1 MKKTNPNTFDVIV
14 VGAGFSGLYM
24 IHKMRQ
30 LGLSVRVLEKAGD
43 VGGTWYWNR
52 YPGAR
57 CDIESIDYSY
67 SFDAELE
74 QEWEWSERY
83 ATQPEILRYIQHVA
97 ERFDLRRD
105 ISFETQVEQATWNED
120 SSNWSVKTSENE
132 TFTSQFFIMA
142 TGCLSKPKDIDI
154 DGIKNF
160 EGDIHKTHSWP
171 HEGVDFSGKRVG
183 VIGTG
188 SSGIQSIPIIAE
200 QADSIVVFQRTAGFS
215 MPARNG
221 PIKPEKLAVTKRY
234 QEYREEAR
242 WTMAGVVGF
251 QGMEPTFS
259 VSEKEREERYENLWS
274 KSVLAEIG
282 SAFADSLF
290 DKKANDTLSDFAR
303 KKIRNKINDPKV
315 AEILA
320 PADFP
325 ICTKR
330 LCLDTNYY
338 ETFNRDNADVVDL
351 RKTPITSITKTGI
364 ATTDKTFEFDAIVF
378 ATGFDAMTGALL
390 AIDIKGSDGKT
401 LTEKWADGP
410 VSYLGLA
417 VEGFPNFFTI
427 TGPGSPSVMSNMLVS
442 IEQHVEWI
450 ADCLQH
456 MREHQLKT
464 IEATSTAQSGWVN
477 FGSTLSELTL
487 FPLAKS
493 WYMGA
498 NVPGKPRVCLPYL
511 GGVGPY
517 RAVCNDVVA
526 QDYLGFSFDGPSGT
540 RCNDGLVR
548 AQQPDVFGLLEILAG
563 MNIPPFE
570 SMTPQQARETSIAM
584 GATSPPGPEVGEV
597 IDGKLSG
604 ADGQLDYRLYR
615 PDTPGPHPLTVYFH
629 GGGWVLGSHTSDDAF
644 CRDLCVNANSIIVSV
659 NYRHA
664 PEHPFPAAADDGFA
678 AVNWVANN
686 AEQLGGIADQ
696 LAVCG
701 WSAGGN
707 IAAVTCQLA
716 RDKGG
721 PDIKG
726 QILITPV
733 TNGKDN
739 SPSMTENAEGFILTK
754 SLMDWFWDNYADP
767 ADRANPKASPLL
779 CENLT
784 NLPPA
789 FIVTAEFD
797 PLRDQGNAYAEAL
810 AKAGV
815 PTSNITYPGQIHTS
829 FTAVG
834 VIPTA
839 NVAREAIGQALKD
852 CFEGNMSA

>member
-1 MKKTNPNTFDVIV
+1 MKKNNQNTFDVIV

-24 IHKMRQ
+24 IYKMRE
-30 LGLSVRVLEKAGD
+30 LGLSVKVLEKAAD

-57 CDIESIDYSY
+57 CDVESIDYSY
-67 SFDAELE
+67 SFDADLE
-74 QEWEWSERY
+74 QEWQWSERY

-105 ISFETQVEQATWNED
+105 ISFETKVEQATWNED
-120 SSNWSVKTSENE
+120 SYTWSVKTSENE
-132 TFTSQFFIMA
+132 TFTSQFFVMA
-142 TGCLSKPKDIDI
+142 TGCLSQPKDIDI
-154 DGIKNF
+154 DGVEHF
-160 EGDIHKTHSWP
+160 EGDIHKTHNWP

-188 SSGIQSIPIIAE
+188 SSGIQCIPIIAE

-215 MPARNG
+215 MPAGNG
-221 PIKPEKLAVTKRY
+221 PIKPEKLAQTKRY

-242 WTMAGVVGF
+242 WTMGGVVAFRGT
-251 QGMEPTFS
+251 EPAFS
-259 VSEKEREERYENLWS
+259 VSEKEREERYEDLWS
-274 KSVLAEIG
+274 QGIMSQIA
-282 SAFADSLF
+282 SAFSDILF
-290 DKKANDTLSDFAR
+290 NKEANDSLSDFAR
-303 KKIRNKINDPKV
+303 RKIRSKINDPKV
-315 AEILA
+315 ADILA
-320 PADFP
+320 PTDFP

-351 RKTPITSITKTGI
+351 RKSPILSITKSGI
-364 ATTDKTFEFDAIVF
+364 ATTDKMFEFDAIVF
-378 ATGFDAMTGALL
+378 ATGFDAITGALL
-390 AIDIKGSDGKT
+390 AIDIKGKDDNT
-401 LTEKWADGP
+401 LKEKWKDGP

-417 VEGFPNFFTI
+417 VEGFPNLFTI
-427 TGPGSPSVMSNMLVS
+427 TGPGSPSVFSNMLVS

-450 ADCLQH
+450 ADCLLY
-456 MREHQLKT
+456 MNKHQLKS
-464 IEATSTAQSGWVN
+464 IEATPTAQSGWVN
-477 FGSTLSELTL
+477 FGSTISQLTL
-487 FPLAKS
+487 FPLANS

-498 NVPGKPRVCLPYL
+498 NVPGKPRVCLMYL

-517 RAVCNDVVA
+517 RTVCNEVVE
-526 QDYLGFSFDGPSGT
+526 QDYLGFSFESPSGT

-548 AQQPDVFGLLEILAG
+548 AQQPDVFRMLEVLG
-563 MNIPPFE
+563 EMNLPPFE
-570 SMTPQQARETSIAM
+570 SMTPQQARATSVAM
-584 GATSPPGPEVGEV
+584 GASSPPGPEVGEV
-597 IDGKLSG
+597 IDGKYSG

-615 PDTPGPHPLTVYFH
+615 PNTPGSHPLTVYFH

-644 CRDLCVNANSIIVSV
+644 CRDLCVNSNSIIVSV

-664 PEHPFPAAADDGFA
+664 PEHPFPAAVDDGFA

-686 AEQLGGIADQ
+686 AEELGGIAGQ
-696 LAVCG
+696 MAVCG

-707 IAAVTCQLA
+707 IAAVTCLLA
-716 RDKGG
+716 RDEGG
-721 PDIKG
+721 PEIKG

-733 TNGKDN
+733 TDGTDN
-739 SPSMTENAEGFILTK
+739 SPSMTENAEGYILTK

-767 ADRANPKASPLL
+767 ADRTNPKASPLL

-789 FIVTAEFD
+789 LVVTAEFD

-815 PTSNITYPGQIHTS
+815 LTNNITYPGHIHFS
-829 FTAVG
+829 FKSVG
-834 VIPTA
+834 VLPTA
-839 NVAREAIGQALKD
+839 NEARQTIGQALKN
-852 CFEGNMSA
+852 CFNGNK

>member
-1 MKKTNPNTFDVIV
+1 MKKNQTTFDVIV
-14 VGAGFSGLYM
+14 VGAGFSGLYL

-30 LGLSVRVLEKAGD
+30 LGLSVRVLEKASD

-67 SFDAELE
+67 SFDADLE
-74 QEWEWSERY
+74 QEWKWSERY

-105 ISFETQVEQATWNED
+105 ISFGTQVEQATWNED
-120 SSNWSVKTSENE
+120 SSSWSVRTKENE

-142 TGCLSKPKDIDI
+142 TGCLSQPKDIDI
-154 DGIKNF
+154 DGVAHF
-160 EGDIHKTHSWP
+160 EGDIHRTHSWP
-171 HEGVDFSGKRVG
+171 HEGVDFSRKRVA

-188 SSGIQSIPIIAE
+188 SSGIQSIPLIAE

-215 MPARNG
+215 MPALNG
-221 PIKPEKLAVTKRY
+221 PIRPKKLALKKRY

-242 WTMAGVVGF
+242 WTKSGVVGHD
-251 QGMEPTFS
+251 GTEMTFA
-259 VSEKEREERYENLWS
+259 VSEKDREELYEELW
-274 KSVLAEIG
+274 AEGCISHIG
-282 SAFADSLF
+282 LSYVDTLF
-290 DKKANDTLSDFAR
+290 NKEANDTLSDFAR
-303 KKIRNKINDPKV
+303 KKIRSRINDPKL
-315 AEILA
+315 ADILA
-320 PADFP
+320 PADIP
-325 ICTKR
+325 MCTKR

-351 RKTPITSITKTGI
+351 RKNPITSITSTGI
-364 ATTDKTFEFDAIVF
+364 ATKDKNFEFDAIVF

-390 AIDIKGSDGKT
+390 AVDIKGIGGTT
-401 LTEKWADGP
+401 LKEKWVDGP
-410 VSYLGLA
+410 ASYLGLT
-417 VEGFPNFFTI
+417 VVGFPNFFTI

-450 ADCLQH
+450 TDCLKH
-456 MREHQLKT
+456 MADNKLKT
-464 IEATSTAQSGWVN
+464 IEPTPLAQSGWVN
-477 FGSTLSELTL
+477 FGTTISLLTL
-487 FPLAKS
+487 FPLANS

-498 NVPGKPRVCLPYL
+498 NVPGKPLVCLPYL

-517 RAVCNDVVA
+517 RTVCDDVVK
-526 QDYLGFSFDGPSGT
+526 QDYLGFSFDGPNGK

-548 AQQPDVFGLLEILAG
+548 AQQPDVLAILELLEG

-570 SMTPQQARETSIAM
+570 VMTPQQARETSVAM

-597 IDGKLSG
+597 ADGKYPG
-604 ADGQLDYRLYR
+604 ADGDLDYRLYR

-629 GGGWVLGSHTSDDAF
+629 GGGWVLGDHTSDDAF
-644 CRDLCVNANSIIVSV
+644 CRDLCGNSNSIIVSV

-678 AVNWVANN
+678 AVKWVAAN
-686 AEQLGGIADQ
+686 AAKLGGIADQ

-716 RDKGG
+716 RDEGG
-721 PDIKG
+721 PNIKG
-726 QILITPV
+726 QILIAPV
-733 TNGKDN
+733 VDANDN

-754 SLMDWFWDNYADP
+754 SLMDWFHKNYTDP